1 MDLEGMGVA
10 RLLSDAASGA
20 ASPVLAGAGQVG
32 TLSCVSCCCRRGHHR
47 GDPRLGPG
55 HLAQPPLALFR
66 RPRSTLHGTCCVLT
80 GSAEK
85 SAREQRGDALLLQT
99 TDFVPPDPV
108 CYLITSCPA
117 PLEPRSALPDLSRPR
132 PRRPRR
138 QGGQSPRGH

>member
-32 TLSCVSCCCRRGHHR
+32 TLSCVSCCCRRGRHR

-55 HLAQPPLALFR
+55 HLALPPLALFR
-66 RPRSTLHGTCCVLT
+66 RPRSTLHGTCCLLT
-80 GSAEK
+80 GRAEK

-99 TDFVPPDPV
+99 TDFVPPIP
-108 CYLITSCPA
+108 CATCSNHA
-117 PLEPRSALPDLSRPR
+117 PPPWSHAIRFLTY
-132 PRRPRR
+132 
-138 QGGQSPRGH
+138 